1 MTESVLPND
10 ASAIV
15 ISYTAE
21 KSHMFEAM
29 QFCNRLEHNRTH
41 SKLRTLAY
49 YVGVFVTIVIF
60 FRFIERSYQPL
71 IITFGV
77 GLFAGVALMEWRSR
91 RFTRR
96 FSELALATQQKSGP
110 TKASFGQ
117 KGLSFE
123 NKLGKSVFSWDAVDE
138 IGKTKSATIF
148 RIGAMNY
155 PIPDAVLPSDLSTT
169 DFGRRIDEWRAGT

>member
-1 MTESVLPND
+1 MTDSVLPPD
-10 ASAIV
+10 TSTIV
-15 ISYTAE
+15 ISYTVK

-29 QFCNRLEHNRTH
+29 QFCNRLERKKVK
-41 SKLRTLAY
+41 SKLHTVAFY
-49 YVGVFVTIVIF
+49 FGVFGAALIC

-71 IITFGV
+71 IILFCV
-77 GLFAGVALMEWRSR
+77 GLYAGIALMEWRSR

-96 FSELALATQQKSGP
+96 HSELALATQQKSGP

-155 PIPDAVLPSDLSTT
+155 PIPDAVLPSDLSTAE
-169 DFGRRIDEWRAGT
+169 FGRRIDEWRAGA